1 MNHKLTDKDK
11 KDWKKFTSSK
21 DKIYN
26 KDFIKKNRF
35 FEKNIKKIDLHGLSL
50 ANANQAI
57 EKFIY
62 ECFKGGVS
70 KIIVI
75 TGKGLRS
82 KNMSNKTIN
91 EIYNFAMKNGAIG
104 GKLIGAGGGGFLLF
118 YTNTPSRLRKAMIK
132 KKT

>member
-57 EKFIY
+57 EKQIDN
-62 ECFKGGVS
+62 
-70 KIIVI
+70 I
-75 TGKGLRS
+75 
-82 KNMSNKTIN
+82 NKLTI
-91 EIYNFAMKNGAIG
+91 
-104 GKLIGAGGGGFLLF
+104 
-118 YTNTPSRLRKAMIK
+118 
-132 KKT
+132 